1 MDLLPKFQM
10 GNTHC
15 YGAKREN
22 KQRLSISEDLQ
33 NHQETFNSND
43 IISLNTEQMNQFVR
57 YEFKDFYTHMDECGV

>member
-33 NHQETFNSND
+33 NHKETFNSD
-43 IISLNTEQMNQFVR
+43 HFLNTGQVNDPLRF
-57 YEFKDFYTHMDECGV
+57 